1 MMAASAVAPRRQTLQ
16 QRRWTIMPAT
26 YLIAIV
32 LVGITL
38 APLLFV
44 VVDGFRTN
52 ADINSSPIGVPH
64 PWVLSNYTS
73 ILGTA
78 PFWQFLGNSALV
90 ATVSTTMAVVLGSM
104 AAFALSRYQFRF
116 REGIFTL
123 FISGLLFPLGVAALP
138 LYLLLQHL
146 GLLDNQLGLAV
157 VEAAFAL
164 PVTML
169 ILRPFMRAIPGELED
184 AALVDGAGK
193 LRFFVQILVPLS
205 RPALVT
211 VALLAF
217 VGSWNTYLLPLLIFT
232 TPSHFTLP
240 LGVATY
246 QTQFSTN
253 TAAILAFTA
262 IAAIPA
268 LGIFMFAERYLVAG
282 AAGAVKG

>member
-1 MMAASAVAPRRQTLQ
+1 MAAATATRRRQTLQ

-44 VVDGFRTN
+44 AVDGFRTN

-90 ATVSTTMAVVLGSM
+90 AVVATTMAVVLGSM
-104 AAFALSRYQFRF
+104 AAFALSRYQFPG
-116 REGIFTL
+116 REAIFTL

-169 ILRPFMRAIPGELED
+169 IMRGFMRAIPGELED

-193 LRFFVQILVPLS
+193 LRFFVRILVPLS

-211 VALLAF
+211 VSLLAF

-268 LGIFMFAERYLVAG
+268 LGVFMFAERYLVAG

>member
-1 MMAASAVAPRRQTLQ
+1 MMAAATATRRRQTLQ

-44 VVDGFRTN
+44 IVDGFRTN

-90 ATVSTTMAVVLGSM
+90 AVVATAMAVVLGSM
-104 AAFALSRYQFRF
+104 AAFALSRYQFPG
-116 REGIFTL
+116 REAIFTL

-169 ILRPFMRAIPGELED
+169 IMRGFMRAIPGELED

-193 LRFFVQILVPLS
+193 LRFFVRIL
-205 RPALVT
+205 
-211 VALLAF
+211 
-217 VGSWNTYLLPLLIFT
+217 
-232 TPSHFTLP
+232 
-240 LGVATY
+240 
-246 QTQFSTN
+246 
-253 TAAILAFTA
+253 
-262 IAAIPA
+262 
-268 LGIFMFAERYLVAG
+268 
-282 AAGAVKG
+282 

>member
-1 MMAASAVAPRRQTLQ
+1 MMAAATATRRRQTLQ

-32 LVGITL
+32 LIGITL

-44 VVDGFRTN
+44 AVDGFRTN

-90 ATVSTTMAVVLGSM
+90 AVVATTMAVVLGSM
-104 AAFALSRYQFRF
+104 AAFALSRYQFPG
-116 REGIFTL
+116 REAIFTL

-169 ILRPFMRAIPGELED
+169 IMRGFMRAIPGELED

-193 LRFFVQILVPLS
+193 LRFFVRILVPLS

-211 VALLAF
+211 VSLLAF

-268 LGIFMFAERYLVAG
+268 LGVFMFAERYLVAG

>member
-1 MMAASAVAPRRQTLQ
+1 
-16 QRRWTIMPAT
+16 MPAT
-26 YLIAIV
+26 YLVAIV
-32 LVGITL
+32 LIGITL

-44 VVDGFRTN
+44 FVDGFRTN
-52 ADINSSPIGVPH
+52 ADINNAPIGVPH

-73 ILGTA
+73 ILGHW

-90 ATVSTTMAVVLGSM
+90 AAVATVIAVVLGSM
-104 AAFALSRYQFRF
+104 AAFALSRYQFRG

-123 FISGLLFPLGVAALP
+123 FIAGLLFPLGVAALP
-138 LYLLLQHL
+138 LYLLLQRL

-157 VEAAFAL
+157 VESAFAL
-164 PVTML
+164 PVTMF
-169 ILRPFMRAIPGELED
+169 ILRPFMRAIPGDLED

-193 LRFFVQILVPLS
+193 LRFFVRILLPLS

-211 VALLAF
+211 VSLLAF

-232 TPSHFTLP
+232 TQSHFTLP

-246 QTQFSTN
+246 QTQYSQN
-253 TAAILAFTA
+253 TGAILAFTA

-268 LGIFMFAERYLVAG
+268 LGVFMFAERYLVAG

>member
-1 MMAASAVAPRRQTLQ
+1 MAAATAAPRRQTLQ

-32 LVGITL
+32 LIGITV

-90 ATVSTTMAVVLGSM
+90 ATLSTAMAVVLGSM
-104 AAFALSRYQFRF
+104 AAFALSRYQFRG
-116 REGIFTL
+116 REAIFTL

-138 LYLLLQHL
+138 LYLLLQRL

-169 ILRPFMRAIPGELED
+169 IMRGFMRAIPGELED

-193 LRFFVQILVPLS
+193 LRFFVRILVPLA

-211 VALLAF
+211 VSLLAF

-268 LGIFMFAERYLVAG
+268 LGVFMFAERYLIAG

>member
-90 ATVSTTMAVVLGSM
+90 ATLSTAMAVVLGSM
-104 AAFALSRYQFRF
+104 AAFALSRYQFRG
-116 REGIFTL
+116 REAIFTL

-138 LYLLLQHL
+138 LYLLLQRL

-169 ILRPFMRAIPGELED
+169 IMRGFMRAIPGELED

-193 LRFFVQILVPLS
+193 LRFFVRILVPLS

-211 VALLAF
+211 VSLLAF

-268 LGIFMFAERYLVAG
+268 LGVFMFAERYLIAG

>member
-1 MMAASAVAPRRQTLQ
+1 MAAATATRRRQTLQ

-32 LVGITL
+32 LIGITL

-44 VVDGFRTN
+44 AVDGFRTN

-90 ATVSTTMAVVLGSM
+90 AVVATAMAVVLGSM
-104 AAFALSRYQFRF
+104 AAFALSRYQFPG
-116 REGIFTL
+116 REAIFTL

-169 ILRPFMRAIPGELED
+169 IMRGFMRAIPGELED

-193 LRFFVQILVPLS
+193 LRFFVRILVPLS

-211 VALLAF
+211 VSLLAF

-268 LGIFMFAERYLVAG
+268 LGVFMFAERYLVAG